1 MTKLQDR
8 RQELTAKQA
17 ALKALYDEAGG
28 STNLDLDKITSI
40 KGDSAA
46 KLGELRRLNEELDAL
61 GTEVRQLNELVEQAK
76 AMEVESAKAEDVK
89 RKAGAGQPDT
99 QPSRDSIVK
108 SLGMHVVGS
117 DGFKSLAS
125 DRRAMKWEIK
135 EYDPRILK
143 AVFQRS
149 GVTDSGYVPE
159 SIRSGT
165 VIDFSFQEP
174 EVIDVVPGG
183 TIDQAVYK
191 YMQMST
197 RMNAAAER
205 TEGTVL
211 AESQYEWEQVSQN
224 VESIGH
230 ILPVTEEQL
239 EDVSGMESLLDNT
252 MRVDL
257 RRRVSSQLLS
267 GNGTAP
273 NIRGLLTAVTQTQ
286 ARGAD
291 SPVDAIYKGMTQVR
305 VNAFDVP
312 NATIIHANDWQK
324 IRLLK
329 DTTGGAYL
337 FGNPDAAGL
346 TSLWGLLR
354 VVTTEIAEGTALV
367 GDFARCTFLTRRGLV
382 VETGLNTDD
391 FSKLKISIRC
401 HVRGVMVVFKIAA
414 FTEVTGL

>member
-1 MTKLQDR
+1 
-8 RQELTAKQA
+8 
-17 ALKALYDEAGG
+17 
-28 STNLDLDKITSI
+28 
-40 KGDSAA
+40 
-46 KLGELRRLNEELDAL
+46 
-61 GTEVRQLNELVEQAK
+61 
-76 AMEVESAKAEDVK
+76 
-89 RKAGAGQPDT
+89 
-99 QPSRDSIVK
+99 
-108 SLGMHVVGS
+108 
-117 DGFKSLAS
+117 
-125 DRRAMKWEIK
+125 
-135 EYDPRILK
+135 
-143 AVFQRS
+143 
-149 GVTDSGYVPE
+149 
-159 SIRSGT
+159 
-165 VIDFSFQEP
+165 
-174 EVIDVVPGG
+174 
-183 TIDQAVYK
+183 
-191 YMQMST
+191 
-197 RMNAAAER
+197 
-205 TEGTVL
+205 
-211 AESQYEWEQVSQN
+211 
-224 VESIGH
+224 
-230 ILPVTEEQL
+230 
-239 EDVSGMESLLDNT
+239 MESLLDNT

-257 RRRVSSQLLS
+257 RRRVSSQLLT

-312 NATIIHANDWQK
+312 NATIIHPNDWQK

-354 VVTTEIAEGTALV
+354 VVTTEITEGTALV

>member
-28 STNLDLDKITSI
+28 SANLDLDKITSI

-108 SLGMHVVGS
+108 SLGMHVVGAPGWKGVQGKQQNRFEVE
-117 DGFKSLAS
+117 GF
-125 DRRAMKWEIK
+125 
-135 EYDPRILK
+135 DPRILK

-224 VESIGH
+224 VERHRPHSPG
-230 ILPVTEEQL
+230 
-239 EDVSGMESLLDNT
+239 D
-252 MRVDL
+252 
-257 RRRVSSQLLS
+257 
-267 GNGTAP
+267 
-273 NIRGLLTAVTQTQ
+273 
-286 ARGAD
+286 RGA
-291 SPVDAIYKGMTQVR
+291 A
-305 VNAFDVP
+305 
-312 NATIIHANDWQK
+312 
-324 IRLLK
+324 
-329 DTTGGAYL
+329 
-337 FGNPDAAGL
+337 
-346 TSLWGLLR
+346 
-354 VVTTEIAEGTALV
+354 
-367 GDFARCTFLTRRGLV
+367 
-382 VETGLNTDD
+382 
-391 FSKLKISIRC
+391 
-401 HVRGVMVVFKIAA
+401 
-414 FTEVTGL
+414 